1 MKWPWTHFR
10 HIPKWYPA
18 AFERLPDVLA
28 CELTVTGWTGRIDW
42 AQMDYVAR
50 SLSLEELAESIKRWG
65 ESSPQASGQYLW
77 QAQRIVG
84 LLKSIQS
91 ERGAGTPAAVESRAG
106 GST

>member
-65 ESSPQASGQYLW
+65 ESNPKVA
-77 QAQRIVG
+77 A
-84 LLKSIQS
+84 LLRHIQS
-91 ERGAGTPAAVESRAG
+91 DRTAPPRRRARVPSRRENSSEG
-106 GST
+106 VRPPKR